1 LELNRQRSIGNPLNR
16 LTITGEDTQYITRNE
31 AANVL
36 NVTVQTLNNGRRE
49 GILILLKIGTRVL
62 YRKEDVYN
70 KS

>member
-1 LELNRQRSIGNPLNR
+1 MELNRQRSIGNPLNR
-16 LTITGEDTQYITRNE
+16 LTITGEDTQYVTRNE

-36 NVTVQTLNNGRRE
+36 NVTVQTLNNGWRE
-49 GILILLKIGTRVL
+49 GILILLKIGARVL